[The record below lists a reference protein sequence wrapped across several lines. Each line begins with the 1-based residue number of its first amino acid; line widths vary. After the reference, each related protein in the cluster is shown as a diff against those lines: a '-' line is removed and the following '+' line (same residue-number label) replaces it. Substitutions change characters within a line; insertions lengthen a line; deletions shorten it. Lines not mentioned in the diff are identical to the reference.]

1 MLSSSWGK
9 IFLGI
14 MLTDLQQGLENTN
27 SWNINKH
34 QVARHVVFKQVI
46 LLLREQSWVKELYK
60 LWYFLSEKLWTHFE
74 LIILD
79 LLVRLVMLLRSSN
92 LPFYIRKNVTFQ
104 DSHEKISYK

>member
-1 MLSSSWGK
+1 
-9 IFLGI
+9 
-14 MLTDLQQGLENTN
+14 
-27 SWNINKH
+27 
-34 QVARHVVFKQVI
+34 
-46 LLLREQSWVKELYK
+46 
-60 LWYFLSEKLWTHFE
+60 LSEKLWTHFE